1 MILIS
6 TRETAKKK
14 VENLILSLTDPTGVE
29 EVVAKIEEII
39 EEMNIEEMN
48 IEEEE
53 IAEEA
58 EEDQ

>member
-14 VENLILSLTDPTGVE
+14 VENLILSLTDPTEVE
-29 EVVAKIEEII
+29 EVVAKIEAII

-58 EEDQ
+58 EEDR